1 MSWDIKYLPEADK
14 DLDRLSRQQ
23 QVLVKKAIRKV
34 QGNPLPQGEGGY
46 GNPRP

>member
-23 QVLVKKAIRKV
+23 QVLVKKDKTQEV
-34 QGNPLPQGEGGY
+34 VVE
-46 GNPRP
+46 